1 MEGGWSPTAK
11 DYNPPTSLLPLGQ
24 APHQSVTPKG
34 DSLAI
39 ARSCS
44 PLLVTDIFKM
54 FVHYRTQ
61 GIILKKIDRGEADQ
75 LFTIYTKDFGK
86 LEILGKAIRKISSK
100 LRSGADIFYLS
111 EIEFIQGKAYKTLT
125 DAILIDSFPN
135 LRKNLER
142 LSVAYKVSET
152 LDSLVKGQEPDEK
165 IWQLLIETFQWLN
178 SLNLKS
184 TICNLQYYYFLWN
197 FLSILGYQPELYNC
211 SLCQKKLVPEK
222 LYFSQRE
229 GGTICDNCFKKV
241 KDAKKTEPEVIKI
254 LRILLKK
261 DWDILS
267 RLKIENSYKKSLK
280 NISEGFLSYILSTV
294 GQK

>member
-1 MEGGWSPTAK
+1 
-11 DYNPPTSLLPLGQ
+11 
-24 APHQSVTPKG
+24 
-34 DSLAI
+34 
-39 ARSCS
+39 
-44 PLLVTDIFKM
+44 M
-54 FVHYRTQ
+54 FLHYRTP

-241 KDAKKTEPEVIKI
+241 KEAKKIEPEVIKI

-267 RLKIENSYKKSLK
+267 RLKIENSYKKTLR
-280 NISEGFLSYILSTV
+280 NISKDSFSYILSTV